1 MEIKARNYHLRK
13 ESGSWLGQVVLTTD
27 GAFMSITDYG
37 NFCFAWRSTGVEDF
51 RKFIVTLDEQY
62 FTNKMVQ
69 GIGFI
74 AYGKNAH
81 ASAEMFAK
89 KILPA
94 LKVAIMEELESE
106 LIQSKEALL

>member
-37 NFCFAWRSTGVEDF
+37 NFCFAWRSTGVADF
-51 RKFIVTLDEQY
+51 RQFILDLGEQY
-62 FTNKMVQ
+62 FANKMVQ

-74 AYGKNAH
+74 AYGPDVATQANMYAKNV
-81 ASAEMFAK
+81 
-89 KILPA
+89 LPA
-94 LKVAIMEELESE
+94 LKVAIKEELDSESKPE
-106 LIQSKEALL
+106 